1 MQCTMMIFGEFQRF
15 CITYKTNQRNFTKYK
30 RNLVHDFKVTINKE
44 DFENSIG
51 LTVKSHLLIAKKYGQ
66 LVLFNQNTYSEISRL
81 DLNLEKTTSREQQII
96 LSAEKSHDSNFIA
109 IFVGKKLIRDEEL
122 IEQLYVLR
130 LKPSADEYEVV
141 KKVNM
146 TELELNNVSMKFY
159 FDQANNEEL
168 FFVSNSE
175 IFRFNYLTETKVQFF
190 NFDTDLTC

>member
-1 MQCTMMIFGEFQRF
+1 
-15 CITYKTNQRNFTKYK
+15 
-30 RNLVHDFKVTINKE
+30 
-44 DFENSIG
+44 
-51 LTVKSHLLIAKKYGQ
+51 LIAKKYGQ

-81 DLNLEKTTSREQQII
+81 DLNLEKTTGREQQII

-190 NFDTDLTC
+190 NFVTDLTC

>member
-1 MQCTMMIFGEFQRF
+1 
-15 CITYKTNQRNFTKYK
+15 
-30 RNLVHDFKVTINKE
+30 
-44 DFENSIG
+44 
-51 LTVKSHLLIAKKYGQ
+51 
-66 LVLFNQNTYSEISRL
+66 
-81 DLNLEKTTSREQQII
+81 
-96 LSAEKSHDSNFIA
+96 
-109 IFVGKKLIRDEEL
+109 VGKKLIRDEEL

-190 NFDTDLTC
+190 NFLTDLTC